1 MTIPPTH
8 DTQPEPAKRSKLPM
22 TRISQDNVHAFP
34 TYDAMS
40 RASAQHVA
48 AHIQT
53 ILTDQDRYALALAG
67 GSTPERMHEM
77 LASGFPRLPW
87 ERVDVYWGDERF
99 VPSSSPTSNERM
111 ARRTLL
117 SKIDIPFANVHP
129 IPTDAGS
136 PDAAA
141 EQYEALLHE
150 AFADRGHTFDLVLL
164 GLGGD
169 GHTASLFPEDDPSPN
184 DDSWV
189 RAVTAPP
196 RHDVRDRITCTLP
209 VLNAAQEAVFLV
221 SGESKREA
229 IQRIFSGDLS
239 LPAARI
245 APRDGLTWFIDEAAG
260 SDVAN

>member
-1 MTIPPTH
+1 MP
-8 DTQPEPAKRSKLPM
+8 DARSE
-22 TRISQDNVHAFP
+22 DVHVFP

-40 RASAQHVA
+40 RAAAQHVA

-53 ILTDQDRYALALAG
+53 VLAGQERYALALAG

-87 ERVDVYWGDERF
+87 DRVDVYWGDERF
-99 VPSSSPTSNERM
+99 VPSHSPKSNERM

-117 SKIDIPFANVHP
+117 SDIAIPFANVYP
-129 IPTDAGS
+129 IPTDTGS

-141 EQYEALLHE
+141 KHYESALRD
-150 AFADRGHTFDLVLL
+150 AFADRDHTFDLVLL

-184 DDSWV
+184 DAAWV

-209 VLNAAQEAVFLV
+209 VLNAAREAVFLV
-221 SGESKREA
+221 AGESKRETVK
-229 IQRIFSGDLS
+229 RIFSGDTS

-245 APRDGLTWFIDEAAG
+245 APRDRLTWFLDEAAG
-260 SDVAN
+260 G

>member
-1 MTIPPTH
+1 MS
-8 DTQPEPAKRSKLPM
+8 DSSNE
-22 TRISQDNVHAFP
+22 DVHVFP

-40 RASAQHVA
+40 RAAAQYVA

-53 ILTDQDRYALALAG
+53 VLADQERYALVLAG

-87 ERVDVYWGDERF
+87 DRVHIYWGDERF
-99 VPSSSPTSNERM
+99 VPSHSPKSNERM

-117 SKIDIPFANVHP
+117 SDIPIPFANIHP
-129 IPTDAGS
+129 IPTDTGS

-141 EQYEALLHE
+141 ERYETVLQD
-150 AFADRGHTFDLVLL
+150 AFAGRDHTFDLVLL

-169 GHTASLFPEDDPSPN
+169 GHTASLFPEDDPSP
-184 DDSWV
+184 DDDAWV

-196 RHDVRDRITCTLP
+196 RHDVADRITCTLP
-209 VLNAAQEAVFLV
+209 VLNASREAVFLV
-221 SGESKREA
+221 SGEPKRDAVE
-229 IQRIFSGDLS
+229 RIFDGDTS

-245 APRDGLTWFIDEAAG
+245 APRDRLTWFMDEAARG
-260 SDVAN
+260 

>member
-1 MTIPPTH
+1 
-8 DTQPEPAKRSKLPM
+8 M
-22 TRISQDNVHAFP
+22 TRISQDNVHVFP

-40 RASAQHVA
+40 RAAAQHLA
-48 AHIQT
+48 ADIQT
-53 ILTDQDRYALALAG
+53 VLIDQDRYALVLAG
-67 GSTPERMHEM
+67 GSTPERAHEM
-77 LASGFPRLPW
+77 LATGFPRLPW

-99 VPSSSPTSNERM
+99 VPPSSPMSNERM

-117 SKIDIPFANVHP
+117 SNINIPSANVHP
-129 IPTDAGS
+129 IPTDTGS

-141 EQYEALLHE
+141 KQYETLLKE
-150 AFADRGHTFDLVLL
+150 AFGDRNHTFDLVLL

-184 DDSWV
+184 DDAWV

-196 RHDVRDRITCTLP
+196 RHDVSDRITCTLP

-221 SGESKREA
+221 SGESKRDA
-229 IQRIFSGDLS
+229 VQRIFSGDLS

-245 APRDGLTWFIDEAAG
+245 APRNDLTWFIDEAAG
-260 SDVAN
+260 ADVAN